1 MVRSELVKMLA
12 AKYPNILYK
21 DIEKITNLIFLEII
35 DALCRGENI
44 EIRGFGTY
52 KIINRKARIG
62 RNPKNSD
69 IVQVPAKKAIR
80 WKMSKVLFNQLNKN
94 FTEKKISGSYQSELY
109 FVNNI
114 ILALDTSNL
123 EDAIDIA
130 KKVKDKIFTIKI
142 GLELFN
148 AHGKHGVKKFNEIG
162 ITNLMLDLKLKDIG
176 QTVYKS
182 IKALDDIKFGYL
194 TVHGQGGGEMI
205 ERAVRAAG
213 EIQSKPKIMVVTILT
228 NLSDKD

>member
-1 MVRSELVKMLA
+1 MVRSDLVKMLA

-69 IVQVPAKKAIR
+69 IIQVPAKKAIR

-94 FTEKKISGSYQSELY
+94 FTEKKIS
-109 FVNNI
+109 
-114 ILALDTSNL
+114 DT
-123 EDAIDIA
+123 
-130 KKVKDKIFTIKI
+130 
-142 GLELFN
+142 
-148 AHGKHGVKKFNEIG
+148 
-162 ITNLMLDLKLKDIG
+162 
-176 QTVYKS
+176 Y
-182 IKALDDIKFGYL
+182 
-194 TVHGQGGGEMI
+194 
-205 ERAVRAAG
+205 
-213 EIQSKPKIMVVTILT
+213 
-228 NLSDKD
+228 